1 MPSPLKLTISTE
13 RGLRKKC
20 YGQNYQ
26 QIHRVL
32 KGEVWY
38 VLRKEAKRPNI
49 CYISKN
55 SGPKDIKHNISM
67 SLIPVSHLCQPRIS
81 FRTDLILVHLLQVCP
96 APALVLPCITELL
109 LT

>member
-1 MPSPLKLTISTE
+1 MPSPFKLTISTE

-32 KGEVWY
+32 KGEARY

-49 CYISKN
+49 CYIPKN
-55 SGPKDIKHNISM
+55 SGLKDIKHNISM
-67 SLIPVSHLCQPRIS
+67 SLIPVSNGSYPYTFASSL
-81 FRTDLILVHLLQVCP
+81 
-96 APALVLPCITELL
+96 
-109 LT
+109 